1 MNEENTS
8 HHLVLTKSV
17 SLIFMKRY
25 FLLLLTS
32 LSMIIGLNLKAENE
46 QQWLIDA
53 KLALGDDLKEKFR
66 AKDRLKDLDHLN
78 DLLQRE
84 LKGPH
89 QKIVLDLI
97 KELKVR
103 PLLLDL
109 KNLSVEL
116 EDKYIFNV
124 LNSLT
129 TKEDVKLIKA
139 FYRQLK
145 KKGKKSSFQGYLEFY
160 DLYNQFVEFSDLA
173 EMYQEGDSDD
183 KDKVAEYLILK
194 IEAYEPSQ
202 VSFFVNTALNS
213 DQVKTKIILMSGLRR
228 LPDPEIKKFS
238 IKYKSCEKDGDKI
251 LADLCHRLWL
261 YSEKKSF

>member
-1 MNEENTS
+1 MKEENTTRG
-8 HHLVLTKSV
+8 LVLAKSV
-17 SLIFMKRY
+17 SLIFMMRY
-25 FLLLLTS
+25 YLLLLTTLIMISS
-32 LSMIIGLNLKAENE
+32 LKLKAEGD

-53 KLALGDDLKEKFR
+53 QLALGDDVKEKFR

-78 DLLQRE
+78 ELLQRE
-84 LKGPH
+84 LRGPH

-97 KELKVR
+97 KELKLR
-103 PLLLDL
+103 SLLQDV
-109 KNLSVEL
+109 KTLSVEL
-116 EDKYIFNV
+116 DNKYIFNV

-145 KKGKKSSFQGYLEFY
+145 KKSKKTSIQGYLEFY
-160 DLYNQFVEFSDLA
+160 DLYNQFIEFNDLA

-183 KDKVAEYLILK
+183 QDKVSEYLISK
-194 IEAYEPSQ
+194 IDSYEASQ

-213 DQVKTKIILMSGLRR
+213 AQVKTKIILMSGLRR
-228 LPDPEIKKFS
+228 LPDPEIKKYS
-238 IKYKSCEKDGDKI
+238 IKFKSCEKNPDKI